1 MYRKIITL
9 IVTTVQRSK
18 MVVQISSISVMKVI
32 NVSLDFATFSCLEF
46 MVVYIILEREKE
58 RALISI
64 FDVCRPK
71 MHGY

>member
-18 MVVQISSISVMKVI
+18 MVVQICSISVMKVI

-46 MVVYIILEREKE
+46 MVVYIILERE
-58 RALISI
+58 RALISF